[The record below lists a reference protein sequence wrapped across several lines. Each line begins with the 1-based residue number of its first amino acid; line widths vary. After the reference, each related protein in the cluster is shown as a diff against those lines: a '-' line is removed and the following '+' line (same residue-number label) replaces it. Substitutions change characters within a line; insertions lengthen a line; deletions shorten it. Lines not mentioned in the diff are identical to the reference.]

1 MNQQSLECVLS
12 LRSNLFHIFTGCFLW
27 SNKIHY
33 RTLSTQLIQ
42 SKLLHCL
49 DVIFRKFFHRQG
61 YFISKLG
68 AAAYGNKPFRIDFN
82 LMHFRVYS
90 TATQGGHHR
99 SGVLVQRVQTV
110 DTMLETDKTRARRS
124 FETSTIRCLS
134 FV

>member
-1 MNQQSLECVLS
+1 MKESFIPQRPENKLKNSPGCNIQKVLPQ
-12 LRSNLFHIFTGCFLW
+12 T
-27 SNKIHY
+27 
-33 RTLSTQLIQ
+33 
-42 SKLLHCL
+42 
-49 DVIFRKFFHRQG
+49 G

-68 AAAYGNKPFRIDFN
+68 AAAYGNKPFRIDFD